1 MAIVDNCW
9 TEEQAQGL
17 FDSLKLS
24 GSVPN
29 WKPEHL
35 KRLHDWCAAHG
46 KDQRT
51 IECQFE
57 FIAFDLCN
65 DHQAVGM
72 ALKLAHTRQE
82 AQRAVDPYVQLFA
95 RGPGMV
101 PETVSASHLIGSSSS
116 NPDPAA

>member
-82 AQRAVDPYVQLFA
+82 AQRAVDPYVQLLREDQEWF
-95 RGPGMV
+95 RKPYR
-101 PETVSASHLIGSSSS
+101 PHT
-116 NPDPAA
+116 